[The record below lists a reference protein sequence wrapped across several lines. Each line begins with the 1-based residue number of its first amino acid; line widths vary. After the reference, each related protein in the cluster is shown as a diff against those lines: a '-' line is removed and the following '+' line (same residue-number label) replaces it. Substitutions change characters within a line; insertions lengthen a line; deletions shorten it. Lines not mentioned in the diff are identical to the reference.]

1 MRNKIAAKNGMIIL
15 LCQVP
20 NIILGFVVRKLF
32 IQYIGIEMLGV
43 SGTFLSLLSTLCIAE
58 MGLESAIIYSLYKPM
73 NVGSKREIEDIISIL
88 KRIYQ
93 FVGLFVLVSG
103 LAMSLFLPQILKG
116 IEVNS
121 TIYIAFY
128 CYLSGS
134 AITYFFAYKGTF
146 LLAQQKDYVRSL
158 YATAYKIVAAIIQL
172 ILIVKFHS
180 FVLFAAVSVVQNFM
194 TNYSISRYVD
204 KNYNYS
210 FDQKINMPLF
220 KSILKNVKD
229 IFFGKMAGYVYSSTD
244 NILISVFVNTL
255 SVGLLGNYTQ
265 ILIQLKM
272 VINNAFTSTK
282 PIIGHFLTTT
292 EDLDHT
298 FQILKNYTFLRYV
311 TVVLLFV
318 PGFVLCDSF
327 ISLWLGKNFVL
338 SIAISLLI
346 VTDIFIHFVHG
357 ALVDY
362 IAGLGYFRQDRKIS
376 IIGAILNLV
385 LSLLLV
391 NSIGIT
397 GVLIGTVV
405 SQSFFWIF
413 RSVIVFKTYFKDLK
427 EKFLNY
433 WLYCIGCTFMFYTL
447 CFLSWWVF
455 KKIPMEESYLKIVVG
470 GIVCCLINIPIIL
483 IVFARTKEFKY
494 LLNIIRK

>member
-1 MRNKIAAKNGMIIL
+1 
-15 LCQVP
+15 
-20 NIILGFVVRKLF
+20 
-32 IQYIGIEMLGV
+32 
-43 SGTFLSLLSTLCIAE
+43 
-58 MGLESAIIYSLYKPM
+58 
-73 NVGSKREIEDIISIL
+73 
-88 KRIYQ
+88 
-93 FVGLFVLVSG
+93 
-103 LAMSLFLPQILKG
+103 
-116 IEVNS
+116 
-121 TIYIAFY
+121 
-128 CYLSGS
+128 
-134 AITYFFAYKGTF
+134 
-146 LLAQQKDYVRSL
+146 
-158 YATAYKIVAAIIQL
+158 
-172 ILIVKFHS
+172 
-180 FVLFAAVSVVQNFM
+180 
-194 TNYSISRYVD
+194 
-204 KNYNYS
+204 
-210 FDQKINMPLF
+210 
-220 KSILKNVKD
+220 
-229 IFFGKMAGYVYSSTD
+229 
-244 NILISVFVNTL
+244 
-255 SVGLLGNYTQ
+255 
-265 ILIQLKM
+265 
-272 VINNAFTSTK
+272 
-282 PIIGHFLTTT
+282 
-292 EDLDHT
+292 
-298 FQILKNYTFLRYV
+298 LRYV